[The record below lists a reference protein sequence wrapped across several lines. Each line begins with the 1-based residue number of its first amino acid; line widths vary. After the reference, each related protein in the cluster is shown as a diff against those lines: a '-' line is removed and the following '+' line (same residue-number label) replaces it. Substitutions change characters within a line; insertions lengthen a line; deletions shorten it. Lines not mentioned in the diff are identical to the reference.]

1 MLTAIYTTILYQPL
15 YNILIFLY
23 NIIPGQDVGIAII
36 ALTVLIKLLLYPLSR
51 KSIKSQ
57 KDLQELQP
65 KIDQLKEQYKDDRE
79 KMAGEMMKLY
89 KESKVSPFSS
99 CLPLLIQL
107 PFFIAVYQVFRSGL
121 TSESFDLLYSFVANP
136 NQINHIFLGLI
147 DLSRPNVVLALLA
160 GAGQFFQTKMYTR
173 RKPEQKST
181 GSKDENMMAMMNK
194 QMLYVMPI
202 FTVVI
207 GFSLPGGLTLYWLVT
222 TLLMIFQQY
231 FIFKKKTDAT

>member
-231 FIFKKKTDAT
+231 